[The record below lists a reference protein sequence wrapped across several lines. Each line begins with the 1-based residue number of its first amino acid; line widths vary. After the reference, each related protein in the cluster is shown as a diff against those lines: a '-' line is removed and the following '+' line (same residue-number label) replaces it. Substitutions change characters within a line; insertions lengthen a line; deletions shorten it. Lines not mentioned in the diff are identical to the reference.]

1 MKKISCLAACLCML
15 IGMAAC
21 SKDEET
27 PVVPPTQEPSVED
40 VIVEGDFPIVP
51 TGGKASECQPGQDIG
66 NSSAPKENPTIP
78 FGTNRQPFP
87 LLWNISLTKSQTLIT
102 SSITQEAETVILE
115 KLIFIRL
122 PKANPN
128 IS

>member
-1 MKKISCLAACLCML
+1 ML

-66 NSSAPKENPTIP
+66 NSFDGKFSPQGEPYHSIWNQQAA
-78 FGTNRQPFP
+78 FP
-87 LLWNISLTKSQTLIT
+87 VTLEYFLTKNQTLIT